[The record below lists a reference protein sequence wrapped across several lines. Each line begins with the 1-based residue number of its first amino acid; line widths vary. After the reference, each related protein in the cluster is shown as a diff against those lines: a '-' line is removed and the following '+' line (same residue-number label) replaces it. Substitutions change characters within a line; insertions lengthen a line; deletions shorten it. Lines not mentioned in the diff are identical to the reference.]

1 MSDHR
6 FLEKVQKW
14 IIIFSLPF
22 WYGAITRLPF
32 IYFVIHMRI
41 HFELD
46 WLLIGCYV
54 GAYQATRVLT
64 NIVAIWWPKLAHVG
78 GTLIGLAGNIIV
90 LTNDT
95 SDKVPFLV
103 GTIIIG
109 FSETM
114 ACMQGYL
121 KDFSSKDLS
130 ILEHQLKLQYAVV
143 CFAAFFAFGAGGV
156 IYQLHG
162 IRGVA
167 ILGSILSS
175 FELLSIILYMILD
188 RVLADGLET
197 TSDAASK
204 QKGNVSIGDSEKGFR
219 NTDGEGRMDEN
230 VADLTDSILLDG
242 VDLFSEADIGA
253 NSFSYILCITFGM
266 EAITIG
272 YNLAISPVFI
282 TEQFDKDPAVIGLML
297 ASGAAFGTIISVLI
311 TLTQRGKNFMKN
323 YLPSPGNF
331 VVAMGGISIA
341 VLLAAVPVFPVH
353 IIGLVMLMGWNDF
366 AAILLNEIQG
376 KVTAKKAYLK
386 IGPLGQVIRRSL
398 NVVTAITGPLLYSIG
413 PALPYIVAGIA
424 TGVWTIFLYIVIKRR
439 KKLNY
444 SIIRKAK
451 GVDKNDKISKK
462 RTDNR
467 ISFCRQEITARLL
480 KRGMIGEKNL
490 KNLKTENSS
499 VKFPIGEADEEGFLH
514 SDDDSEA

>member
-1 MSDHR
+1 
-6 FLEKVQKW
+6 
-14 IIIFSLPF
+14 
-22 WYGAITRLPF
+22 
-32 IYFVIHMRI
+32 MRI

-64 NIVAIWWPKLAHVG
+64 NVVAIWWPKLAHVG

-95 SDKVPFLV
+95 SDKVPFIV

-130 ILEHQLKLQYAVV
+130 TLEHELKVQYAVV

-162 IRGVA
+162 IRGVVL
-167 ILGSILSS
+167 LGSVLSS

-197 TSDAASK
+197 TSGTESK
-204 QKGNVSIGDSEKGFR
+204 KRSDGSITGDSAKGSLK
-219 NTDGEGRMDEN
+219 TDGENRKNQN
-230 VADLTDSILLDG
+230 VAELTDSIILDG

-253 NSFSYILCITFGM
+253 NSFTYILCITFGM

-272 YNLAISPVFI
+272 YNLAISPVYI
-282 TEQFDKDPAVIGLML
+282 TEQFDKNTAVIGSML

-311 TLTQRGKNFMKN
+311 TLTQSGKNFMKK
-323 YLPSPGNF
+323 YLPSPVNF
-331 VVAMGGISIA
+331 IVAMGGISIA

-353 IIGLVMLMGWNDF
+353 VIGLVMLMGWNDF

-413 PALPYIVAGIA
+413 SALPYIVAGIA
-424 TGVWTIFLYIVIKRR
+424 TGLWTIFLYIVIKRR
-439 KKLNY
+439 KSLNY

-467 ISFCRQEITARLL
+467 ISFCRQEISARLL
-480 KRGMIGEKNL
+480 KRGMISE
-490 KNLKTENSS
+490 KNLKTEKSS
-499 VKFPIGEADEEGFLH
+499 VNFPLREADEEDFLH

>member
-1 MSDHR
+1 
-6 FLEKVQKW
+6 
-14 IIIFSLPF
+14 
-22 WYGAITRLPF
+22 
-32 IYFVIHMRI
+32 MRI
-41 HFELD
+41 QFELD
-46 WLLIGCYV
+46 WLLIGFYV

-64 NIVAIWWPKLAHVG
+64 NIVAIWFPKLAHIG

-103 GTIIIG
+103 GTIMIG

-130 ILEHQLKLQYAVV
+130 ILEHQLKMQYAVV
-143 CFAAFFAFGAGGV
+143 CFAAFFSFGAGGV
-156 IYQLHG
+156 IYQLYG

-167 ILGSILSS
+167 ILGSVLSS
-175 FELLSIILYMILD
+175 FEFLSIILYIILD
-188 RVLADGLET
+188 RVLADGLSKTRSDGST
-197 TSDAASK
+197 TD
-204 QKGNVSIGDSEKGFR
+204 DSEKGSLP
-219 NTDGEGRMDEN
+219 TDGEGGTNEN
-230 VADLTDSILLDG
+230 IDDLTDSMILDG

-272 YNLAISPVFI
+272 YNLAISPFFI
-282 TEQFDKDPAVIGLML
+282 TDQFDKGTAVIGSML
-297 ASGAAFGTIISVLI
+297 ASGAAFGTIISALI
-311 TLTQRGKNFMKN
+311 TLTQRGKTFMKK

-376 KVTAKKAYLK
+376 KVTAKKAYMK

-398 NVVTAITGPLLYSIG
+398 NVVTAITGPLLYSIA

-424 TGVWTIFLYIVIKRR
+424 TGLWTIFLYIVIKRR

-451 GVDKNDKISKK
+451 GVDKNDKASKK
-462 RTDNR
+462 ITDKR
-467 ISFCRQEITARLL
+467 ISFCRQEISARLL
-480 KRGMIGEKNL
+480 KRGMISEKSL
-490 KNLKTENSS
+490 KSLKTEKSS
-499 VKFPIGEADEEGFLH
+499 VNFPIGQADDENILP
-514 SDDDSEA
+514 SDDDSEV